1 MRFALDLPNTGVC
14 GDARVLAELAHIAE
28 DSGWDGVFVWDS
40 VHVKMDDPHLDG
52 FCDPWIALTAMALA
66 TSRVALGPMILPLPR
81 RRPWKV
87 ARETV
92 SLDRLSGG
100 RLVLPVGLGAV
111 DDGAFS
117 KVGEPLDRP
126 TRAARLD
133 ESLAIL
139 NGLWSGQPFSF
150 AGQHYKLEEMTF
162 LPPPAQSPRI
172 PVWVVGAW
180 PRLKS
185 MRRALQWDGVLPFK
199 MGLTDGGNTFALGL
213 TPDDI
218 RAIKQLAE
226 RERGPDRPF
235 EIVLESD
242 TPGDDPARAADLVRP
257 YAEAGVTWWV
267 EAIWK
272 LYFAYPG
279 DVEVLKRR
287 IKQGPT
293 ATDWNP
299 CHLHNQIHPDE

>member
-14 GDARVLAELAHIAE
+14 SDARVLADLARLAE
-28 DSGWDGVFVWDS
+28 DAGWDAVFVWDS
-40 VHVKMDDPHLDG
+40 MHVPMPDPRLDG

-66 TSRVALGPMILPLPR
+66 TERVLLGPMILPLPR

-92 SLDRLSGG
+92 TLDRLSGG

-117 KVGEPLDRP
+117 KVGEPLDRQ
-126 TRAARLD
+126 TRAGRLD

-139 NGLWSGQPFSF
+139 SGLWRGQPFSF
-150 AGQHYKLEEMTF
+150 AGEHYKMDEMMF
-162 LPPPAQSPRI
+162 LPTPAQTPRI

-180 PRLKS
+180 PRMKS
-185 MRRALQWDGVLPFK
+185 MRRALLWDGVLPFK
-199 MGLTDGGNTFALGL
+199 TGLTDGGNTFGLGL

-218 RAIKQLAE
+218 RAIKALA
-226 RERGPDRPF
+226 PIDRPF

-272 LYFAYPG
+272 LYFAHPG
-279 DVEVLKRR
+279 DLEVLKRR
-287 IKQGPT
+287 IKQGPVRG
-293 ATDWNP
+293 
-299 CHLHNQIHPDE
+299 